1 MTNNELLL
9 SISDMIDSKLNAG
22 LRLMKNEMQDMKGEL
37 QTELRTME
45 QGLRS
50 DMQTMEQ
57 GLRSDMQKMEQGL
70 RSDMQKMEQGLRS
83 DIQELRSDMQTMEQ
97 GLRSDMKKMEQ
108 ELKSDIHMLKLCQ
121 ENLILPRLNTI
132 ESCYTDTYRR
142 YRDDADQMEAV
153 SADVDIMKK
162 VIAEH
167 SQRLQKL
174 A

>member
-70 RSDMQKMEQGLRS
+70 RSDMQKMEQ
-83 DIQELRSDMQTMEQ
+83 
-97 GLRSDMKKMEQ
+97 